1 MNKLLDK
8 IKSINYILDE
18 FGVVIALVA
27 RLVIVTVVFVSF
39 VNNEVKSNWFIM
51 FIMLWYI
58 IYPAYSYYFNKF
70 YWILKPYQWEQN
82 ETNQYNKIDT

>member
-8 IKSINYILDE
+8 IKSINEVLDE

-27 RLVIVTVVFVSF
+27 RLIIVTVVFVAF

-58 IYPAYSYYFNKF
+58 IYPAYSYYFNKV
-70 YWILKPYQWEQN
+70 YWTLKPHEEY
-82 ETNQYNKIDT
+82 K